1 MENGGN
7 LRRFIR
13 LLQVLTGFTFLF
25 FFIHCPTTTTSPH
38 NNRKV
43 FIQKEGKQYVLYRNG
58 RPFVVRGASG
68 YTNLEKLSQIGGNTI
83 RTWDTVNLA
92 NILDE
97 AQRNNLA
104 VIVGLPM
111 PGSAYLDYFY
121 KDTAKVQALFLAL
134 QHTVKQYKGHPALL
148 MWCLGNE
155 LGFNAGIGYS
165 PFYKAFNNLLDMI
178 HTVDPDHP
186 VTSTMA
192 NFNVLQTMLIQLRV
206 NNLDLIS
213 FNTFGKLKILNSKL
227 RLYRWCWNGPYL
239 VTEWGA
245 YGPWEVNNTAWGAP
259 IENTST
265 KKAEHYR
272 NMYGMLPLNDPRFLG
287 ALVFYWGQKQETT
300 PTWFSM
306 FDEQGA
312 GSQAVSV
319 IQELWGGH
327 PVNVK
332 PPLIRYMLLN
342 SKGAAD
348 NIMVMPDSL
357 QAAEVLM
364 EGAVPDNLVYHWE
377 VMQEDWFHELGKNTQ
392 RVLDTVI
399 TGRNTK
405 CVFRAPLKEGPY
417 RIYVKVLDGQG
428 HFATANTPFYVVE

>member
-1 MENGGN
+1 MENGIN
-7 LRRFIR
+7 RKRFIR
-13 LLQVLTGFTFLF
+13 LLQVLTGFTLFF
-25 FFIHCPTTTTSPH
+25 FFIHCPTTKSPP

-58 RPFVVRGASG
+58 KPFVVRGASG
-68 YTNLEKLSQIGGNTI
+68 YTHLEKLSQIGGNTI
-83 RTWDTVNLA
+83 RTWDTVNLG

-192 NFNVLQTMLIQLRV
+192 NFNVLQTILIQLRV

-213 FNTFGKLKILNSKL
+213 FNTFGKLNILNNKL

-272 NMYGMLPLNDPRFLG
+272 NMYGMLPMNDPRFLG

-312 GSQAVSV
+312 GSQVVSV
-319 IQELWGGH
+319 VQELWGGH

-348 NIMVMPDSL
+348 NIMVMPHSL

-364 EGAVPDNLVYHWE
+364 EGAVPDSLVYHWE
-377 VMQEDWFHELGKNTQ
+377 VMQEDWFHELGKNTAHI
-392 RVLDTVI
+392 LDTII
-399 TGRNTK
+399 TGRDTK
-405 CVFRAPLKEGPY
+405 CVFKAPLKEGPY
-417 RIYVKVLDGQG
+417 RIYVKVLDGRG